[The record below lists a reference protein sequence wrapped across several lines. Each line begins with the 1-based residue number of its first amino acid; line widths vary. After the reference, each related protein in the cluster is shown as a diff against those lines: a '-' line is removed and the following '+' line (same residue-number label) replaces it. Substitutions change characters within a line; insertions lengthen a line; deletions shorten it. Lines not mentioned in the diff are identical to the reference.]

1 MAYGDVSW
9 GHDTLDIHTVFL
21 GFSWLPK
28 KIFEIPSD
36 IPTVYKAPINNFP
49 LKNCHFFGGTIS
61 FKTWT
66 WGKEG
71 MPIELIAKVLEIS
84 VAAVKWSLERVDG
97 VAAQVWVEGEVETG
111 CETGGWTWEK
121 IIQGV
126 FPENWKNVP
135 LKKGPFK
142 TIYIESTFHLGA
154 IKFQR
159 GGIILSYFFPEPGRL
174 SIGLLTSAEIY
185 RLGESSENAVY
196 ITWFRFEHAVNLS
209 ESWYSDPIPCKDIVC
224 LYYIYIYICRDS
236 HLAIHPDKIRT
247 DRRAKPV
254 MKIRKKRNWK

>member
-49 LKNCHFFGGTIS
+49 LKNCHFLGGTIS

-84 VAAVKWSLERVDG
+84 VAISARNGRWS
-97 VAAQVWVEGEVETG
+97 VWMV
-111 CETGGWTWEK
+111 
-121 IIQGV
+121 
-126 FPENWKNVP
+126 
-135 LKKGPFK
+135 
-142 TIYIESTFHLGA
+142 
-154 IKFQR
+154 
-159 GGIILSYFFPEPGRL
+159 
-174 SIGLLTSAEIY
+174 
-185 RLGESSENAVY
+185 
-196 ITWFRFEHAVNLS
+196 
-209 ESWYSDPIPCKDIVC
+209 
-224 LYYIYIYICRDS
+224 
-236 HLAIHPDKIRT
+236 
-247 DRRAKPV
+247 
-254 MKIRKKRNWK
+254 